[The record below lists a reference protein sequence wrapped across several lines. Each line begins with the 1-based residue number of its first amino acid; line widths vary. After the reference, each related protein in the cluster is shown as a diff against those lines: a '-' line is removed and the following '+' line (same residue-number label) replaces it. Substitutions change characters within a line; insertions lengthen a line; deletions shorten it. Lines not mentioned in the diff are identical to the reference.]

1 MTDKI
6 CSVAI
11 DGPSGAGK
19 STIAKA
25 AAARFGF
32 IYVDTGAI
40 YRTVGVAARR
50 AGVDPRDA
58 EGVAA
63 LLPGLSIRFDY
74 GPDGAQ
80 RMFLGEDD
88 VSKEI
93 RQPEISMY
101 ASAVSAIPAVRA
113 FLLDMQRDTAKTSS
127 VIMDGRDIGTVVLP
141 DAGLKVFLTASLEAR
156 AVRRL
161 AELQQKGDPSTL
173 EEVTVDMIQR
183 DKNDSTRAAAPLK
196 PAEDAVHV
204 DTTELSL
211 EESIASVCALIAERF
226 GLEEKA

>member
-1 MTDKI
+1 MTERL

-50 AGVDPRDA
+50 AGVDPQDA
-58 EGVAA
+58 AGVTA
-63 LLPGLSIRFDY
+63 LLSDLAIRFDY
-74 GPDGAQ
+74 GPDGTQ

-88 VSKEI
+88 VSAEI

-113 FLLDMQRDTAKTSS
+113 FLLDMQRDMAKTNS

-141 DAGLKVFLTASLEAR
+141 DAGLKIFLTAKLEAR
-156 AVRRL
+156 AARRL
-161 AELQQKGDPSTL
+161 AELCQKGDASTL
-173 EEVTVDMIQR
+173 EEVTADMIRR
-183 DKNDSTRAAAPLK
+183 DQNDSTRAAAPLR
-196 PAEDAVHV
+196 AADDAVLA

-211 EESIASVCALIAERF
+211 QQSIDHVCTLIADRF
-226 GLEEKA
+226 GLEERA